1 MKILLVA
8 FILSLPFGA
17 SAQVVIVKDHKLDLL
32 LQKQEELNKKV
43 YVENNRTGA
52 GYRILVLSTNDRKQ
66 ALDVKTRLMRDFPE
80 QKTYLIYQS
89 PNYKIQIG
97 NFRSREDAD
106 KLRKQVTKIYPK
118 GVIVIP
124 STIETRPEDDSQMN

>member
-1 MKILLVA
+1 MKILLFA

-124 STIETRPEDDSQMN
+124 SMIETRPEDDTQMN

>member
-8 FILSLPFGA
+8 FILSLPFGV

-124 STIETRPEDDSQMN
+124 SMIETRPEDDTQMN